1 MMNIWLK
8 IAPDNTITPI
18 VPHVEMG
25 QGTHT
30 KLPMMLADEMDAD
43 WKLVRIMEAPSDKEY
58 ANYALGKGF
67 ILGEKDFPS
76 FIIDTVDGVFLTV
89 TRLMGFQMTGG
100 SSWVRFTGML
110 AMRVAGA
117 AAKAVLLQAAADQ
130 WEVPLEELVTKNS
143 FISHAAS
150 NRSEPFA
157 SFAALAGEL
166 SQPAKPKLKTPEEF
180 TLMGT
185 SQLRLDVPAKV
196 DGSANFGIDVMFP
209 DMKYAAIKVSP
220 VFGSK
225 LKAVDDGLAINI
237 KGVHKTVRLDNA
249 VAVVADGYW
258 IAKTALDK
266 MNVTFE
272 KSPNESANQEGVYEQ
287 YVRDMDASLAA
298 GKDEKDVGKGD
309 VEAAFTN
316 SGRVVCVAEPRF
328 CFSSRWF

>member
-1 MMNIWLK
+1 MNIWLK

-43 WKLVRIMEAPSDKEY
+43 WKLVRMMEAPSDKEY
-58 ANYALGKGF
+58 ANYALGMGF

-89 TRLMGFQMTGG
+89 TRLMGLQMTGG
-100 SSWVRFTGML
+100 SSSVRFTGML

-157 SFAALAGEL
+157 IFAAQAGEL
-166 SQPAKPKLKTPEEF
+166 SQPAKPKLKTPKEF

-209 DMKYAAIKVSP
+209 DMKYAAMKASP

-272 KSPNESANQEGVYEQ
+272 TSPNESVNQEGIYAQ